1 MHLPQELETD
11 EVMKQIKYIQM
22 VCFGRYFMILEF

>member
-11 EVMKQIKYIQM
+11 EVMKQLKYIQM
-22 VCFGRYFMILEF
+22 VCFEHIFLGLEF